1 MRLLMCLVELDFS
14 IPVNP
19 SRHSKCTSF
28 GRKKKKTNVY
38 RKARHDTI
46 GKGVL
51 INCLQTNTAVLEEG
65 NSCFTLP

>member
-28 GRKKKKTNVY
+28 GREKKKK
-38 RKARHDTI
+38 RLMSIEKLDMI
-46 GKGVL
+46 
-51 INCLQTNTAVLEEG
+51 QLERV
-65 NSCFTLP
+65 C

>member
-28 GRKKKKTNVY
+28 GRKKKRLMSIEKL
-38 RKARHDTI
+38 DMI
-46 GKGVL
+46 
-51 INCLQTNTAVLEEG
+51 QLERV
-65 NSCFTLP
+65 C